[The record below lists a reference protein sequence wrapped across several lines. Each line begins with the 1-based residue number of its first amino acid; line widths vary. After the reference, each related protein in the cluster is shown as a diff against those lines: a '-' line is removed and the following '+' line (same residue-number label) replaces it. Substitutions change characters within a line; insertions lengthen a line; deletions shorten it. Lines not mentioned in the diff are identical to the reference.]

1 MTMGHVI
8 ASTYR
13 LQLHAGFGFRA
24 AADLIDYLDDLGVT
38 HAYASPYL
46 AARAGSTHGYDLVD
60 PKRLN
65 PELGTEDDYR
75 AWTDALAARGMG
87 HIVDFVPNH
96 MAASTANAWWR
107 DVLENGQASI
117 YADHF
122 DIEWRSPK
130 EGLAG
135 KVLLP
140 VLGAQYGEVLEKGE
154 LILKR
159 AGGQFS
165 ISYWERDLPVDP
177 ASVGPL
183 LARTAAKLDL
193 PETDHRR
200 QDLESI
206 ADGLGGLIHE
216 TPSTRAREKEVLRR
230 RLAVLARDPL
240 IASAID
246 AEVTRMNGAPGF
258 PHSFDDLDALLIA
271 QNYRLAYWRVASDEI
286 NYRRFF
292 EVNDLAA
299 IRMEEPRVFADMH
312 EKILELVAEGRIQGL
327 RLDHVDGLY
336 DPAGYFALL
345 REKVEAAS
353 SARASDFWIG
363 VEKIL
368 SHGEKLPESWPVD
381 GTTGYDW
388 LATVNGLLVDPRAEE
403 TFTRLY
409 RELTDDLRTFAEQV
423 REAKRTVLR
432 SSLSSELHML
442 ALRLE
447 RIATRDRRSR
457 DFTLGALRRALGE
470 TITAFPVYR
479 TYVRPDGSRDA
490 DDTQIIT
497 RAIRLAR
504 ARNPE
509 VNPSVFDFLRDQ
521 LLFDPEERVT
531 LTDLHRP
538 TVTDRAEL
546 AMRFQQLTGP
556 VTAKGVEDTAF
567 YTYVRFVGLNEVGG
581 APERFGTSVAQF
593 HAVNEENLAKRP
605 RTMTTRSTH
614 DTKRGEDVRARLA
627 VLSEMPDAFAAWVRE
642 WEALAMKHVSPEGG
656 PAMEEE
662 DQAVAPSPVDRLLFF
677 QTVLGAWPFDASE
690 NGALSRF
697 ELRLSDY
704 MIKAAREAKRDTS
717 WLSPNDAYE
726 DALRRFVAGMLSDEA
741 AVASFSARAAA
752 IAPYGASNGLAQA
765 ILEIASPGICDHYQ
779 GSETWDLRLVDPDN
793 RAPVDYAALRR
804 LLASKATPREL
815 VASFPDG
822 RIKVQLI
829 ARALRLRRAHPELFL
844 EGAYEAI
851 PGGDEIVAFVRGRA
865 RRVACAVTRLPW
877 RATGGG
883 KAPWATG
890 PVWGDR
896 RLLLPA
902 GRWRN
907 VLDDRALEIPTTGVL
922 VGDLFR
928 YFPVAVLI
936 EG

>member
-1 MTMGHVI
+1 MI

-13 LQLHAGFGFRA
+13 LQLHAGFGFQA
-24 AADLIDYLDDLGVT
+24 AAEITDYLRDLGVT

-46 AARAGSTHGYDLVD
+46 TARTGSTHGYDLVD

-75 AWTDALAARGMG
+75 AWTEGLAARRMG

-154 LILKR
+154 LVLKR
-159 AGGQFS
+159 AGGEFT

-177 ASVGPL
+177 ATVGPL
-183 LARTAAKLDL
+183 LERTAIALDL
-193 PETDHRR
+193 PATDPRR
-200 QDLESI
+200 EDLESI
-206 ADGLGGLIHE
+206 ASGLSRLTHE
-216 TPSTRAREKEVLRR
+216 TPAIRARERHVLRR

-246 AEVTRMNGAPGF
+246 AEVTRMNGTPGDA
-258 PHSFDDLDALLIA
+258 HSFDDLDALLVE

-299 IRMEEPRVFADMH
+299 IRMEDPRVFDDMH
-312 EKILELVAEGRIQGL
+312 EKLLQLVAEGRIQGI

-345 REKVEAAS
+345 REKV
-353 SARASDFWIG
+353 DGLWIG

-368 SHGEKLPESWPVD
+368 SHVEKMPESWPID

-388 LATVNGLLVDPRAEE
+388 LATVNGLLVHPRGEE

-409 RELTDDLRTFAEQV
+409 RELTGDLRSFAEQV
-423 REAKRTVLR
+423 RDSKRTVLR
-432 SSLSSELHML
+432 SSLASELHML

-447 RIATRDRRSR
+447 RIATRGRRSR
-457 DFTLGALRRALGE
+457 DFTIGALRRALGE

-479 TYVRPDGSRDA
+479 TYVRPDGSRDVT
-490 DDTQIIT
+490 DTQIVT

-521 LLFDPEERVT
+521 LLFEPKGDGLENDRV
-531 LTDLHRP
+531 
-538 TVTDRAEL
+538 EL

-581 APERFGTSVAQF
+581 APERFGTTVAQF
-593 HAVNEENLAKRP
+593 HAANEENLAKRP
-605 RTMTTRSTH
+605 RTMTTTSTH

-627 VLSEMPDAFAAWVRE
+627 VLSEMPDAFAAWLRE
-642 WEALAMKHVSPEGG
+642 WEQLAEKHRTTLDD
-656 PAMEEE
+656 E
-662 DQAVAPSPVDRLLFF
+662 DGTVAPSPVDRLLFY
-677 QTVLGAWPFDASE
+677 QTVIGAWPFGKADE
-690 NGALSRF
+690 QF
-697 ELRLSDY
+697 TQRLSDY
-704 MIKAAREAKRDTS
+704 MVKAAREAKRDTS
-717 WLSPNDAYE
+717 WLSTNDAYE
-726 DALRRFVAGMLSDEA
+726 AALREFVSKVLADPELQ
-741 AVASFSARAAA
+741 ASFSSKAGA
-752 IAPYGASNGLAQA
+752 IATYGASNGLAQA
-765 ILEIASPGICDHYQ
+765 ILKIASPGICDNYQ

-793 RAPVDYAALRR
+793 RTPVDYATLRR
-804 LLASKATPREL
+804 LLAAPATPGEL
-815 VASFPDG
+815 VDSFRDG
-822 RIKVQLI
+822 RLKLHLVS
-829 ARALRLRRAHPELFL
+829 RALRLRREHPAIFL
-844 EGAYEAI
+844 EGTYE
-851 PGGDEIVAFVRGRA
+851 PVPDGEELVAFVRDHPTGR
-865 RRVACAVTRLPW
+865 VVCAVTRLPW
-877 RATGGG
+877 HATGGG

-890 PVWGDR
+890 PVWGER
-896 RLLLPA
+896 RLVIPA
-902 GRWRN
+902 GKYRN
-907 VLDDRALEIPTTGVL
+907 VLDPRPAEGAIVIPEGGVL
-922 VGDLFR
+922 VRDLFR
-928 YFPVAVLI
+928 DFPLALLVASPLDAP
-936 EG
+936 